1 MKKERQDNM
10 KLSYESDGKMGK
22 KTTKERDN
30 KQPAKKEEPFFNT
43 TQSSE

>member
-1 MKKERQDNM
+1 MKKKQDY

-22 KTTKERDN
+22 EMKRQTKDKTESKDE
-30 KQPAKKEEPFFNT
+30 KMFFNT

>member
-1 MKKERQDNM
+1 MEESKKVPQ

-22 KTTKERDN
+22 NNN
-30 KQPAKKEEPFFNT
+30 KVKADKKDQAEFFNS